1 MDHITWKGYSLFLE
15 VPPIS
20 FSTEC
25 YKKMK
30 HIQHDLAPTQA
41 VLTRFNG
48 EPSYTVGQINLEV
61 NIAAICTFTQF
72 LIERSTSAY
81 NVILGRPWIHLMWP
95 WSPPINKKS
104 RNRQSD
110 QGPWRSNDW
119 VSVSQNGI
127 ADPFW
132 KHACSRKLLLT
143 LQ

>member
-1 MDHITWKGYSLFLE
+1 MGKDKEKLLLLLKEITILELSNRKVPITPDGPYHMKRILIVFRSSSNILFHD
-15 VPPIS
+15 
-20 FSTEC
+20 C

-95 WSPPINKKS
+95 
-104 RNRQSD
+104 
-110 QGPWRSNDW
+110 
-119 VSVSQNGI
+119 
-127 ADPFW
+127 
-132 KHACSRKLLLT
+132 
-143 LQ
+143 